1 MQGIPESVLKDVVR
15 ETLVGMKFGSLEKV
29 VFFFFYMKYAYSTG
43 FPCMIRNSRK
53 NKRFTEMSFVN
64 LKCN

>member
-29 VFFFFYMKYAYSTG
+29 VFFFLHEVCIF
-43 FPCMIRNSRK
+43 
-53 NKRFTEMSFVN
+53 KRISMYDKEFKE
-64 LKCN
+64 K